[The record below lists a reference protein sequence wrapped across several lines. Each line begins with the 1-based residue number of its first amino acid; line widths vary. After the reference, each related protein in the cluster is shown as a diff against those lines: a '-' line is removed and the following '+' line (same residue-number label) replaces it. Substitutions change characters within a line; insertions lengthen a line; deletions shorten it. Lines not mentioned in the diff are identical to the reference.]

1 MPRVVWTEEAE
12 EQLTAIPS
20 DETVEELLALAAGL
34 ARFPERGRHIPELQD
49 HPEYEIVREVI
60 LPRKARVF
68 YLFVPDSDEVIVVL
82 GLLPRGGAF
91 RSRVLGPRFEQD

>member
-12 EQLTAIPS
+12 EQLTAVPL

-34 ARFPERGRHIPELQD
+34 ARFTQRGRHVPEFEGR
-49 HPEYEIVREVI
+49 PEHEIVREVI

-68 YLFVPDSDEVIVVL
+68 YLFGPDSDEVIIL
-82 GLLPRGGAF
+82 SLLPRGGVF
-91 RSRVLGPRFEQD
+91 RPRVLGPRFEQD

>member
-1 MPRVVWTEEAE
+1 M
-12 EQLTAIPS
+12 
-20 DETVEELLALAAGL
+20 
-34 ARFPERGRHIPELQD
+34 
-49 HPEYEIVREVI
+49 REVI

-68 YLFVPDSDEVIVVL
+68 YLYVPDSDEVIIL

>member
-20 DETVEELLALAAGL
+20 NETVEELLALAAGL
-34 ARFPERGRHIPELQD
+34 SRFPHRGRHVSELQD
-49 HPEYEIVREVI
+49 HPEYQIVREVI

-68 YLFVPDSDEVIVVL
+68 YLFVPDSDEVIIL
-82 GLLPRGGAF
+82 GLLPRGGVF
-91 RSRVLGPRFEQD
+91 RSRVLGPRFEHD